1 MEKTQ
6 PRNDISVKPLQ
17 TNTAYLLE
25 FEDQEVLALRLPAKI
40 AKQLSGQRLSVRNTV
55 SRLKAKLRISSET
68 EQWFTITNVDNPL
81 LEQADSFETLMTKEL
96 TRVTGNKISKSD
108 LAISVALSIAEVN
121 EEDEDIA
128 IEQGQTSSS
137 RSRSDR

>member
-108 LAISVALSIAEVN
+108 LAISVALPIAEVN

>member
-108 LAISVALSIAEVN
+108 LAISVALPIAEVN
-121 EEDEDIA
+121 EEDEDIG